1 MIRLLRS
8 GWWVLPVAVVVT
20 LVAAVAVFRATPS
33 GGDLIGDGHDPATY
47 GFDLSG
53 LLDEGSS
60 LVAGGVARDARPV
73 LVDPELLEGR
83 DVAAIN
89 ETERGKLLVS
99 DDRVAGLVVDGEA
112 RAWPLRLL
120 RRHELV
126 NDVLGGEPVVVAYA
140 PLADLVVA
148 ASRRLGDE
156 VLELA
161 ISGLFVDSMPLYFDR
176 RETPSD
182 ATLWHPM
189 TLAAVSGPH
198 AGQRLALLPVQ
209 LATWADW
216 LQAHPDTTVLAP
228 VPEMSRQYRR
238 DPYHSYFGSDLLRF
252 PVDPLPP
259 DDGLRLKDRLV
270 IVGEGDAARAF
281 ALPRLAAKLGMPAGS
296 WQTDVA
302 GRPVRIDFRL
312 DPGTATVARTDG
324 ADLDLAVR
332 HAFRFAWYATAPSS
346 PPPGP
351 R

>member
-20 LVAAVAVFRATPS
+20 LVAAIAVFRSTPPDS
-33 GGDLIGDGHDPATY
+33 GLLGDGRDPATY

-53 LLDEGSS
+53 LDSHLDT

-73 LVDPELLEGR
+73 LVDPEVLDGR

-89 ETERGKLLVS
+89 EAERGKLLVS
-99 DDRVAGLVVDGEA
+99 DDRVAGLVINGEA

-126 NDVLGGEPVVVAYA
+126 TDVLGGEPVVVAYA
-140 PLADLVVA
+140 PLADLVGA
-148 ASRRLGDE
+148 GSRRLGDE

-176 RETPSD
+176 RD
-182 ATLWHPM
+182 APGDASLWHP
-189 TLAAVSGPH
+189 LLLEAVSGPH
-198 AGQRLALLPVQ
+198 AGRGLDLLPVQ
-209 LATWADW
+209 LATWAEW
-216 LQAHPDTTVLAP
+216 LRTHPDTTVLAP
-228 VPEMSRQYRR
+228 VPEMARQYRR

-259 DDGLRLKDRLV
+259 DDGLALKDRLV
-270 IVGEGDAARAF
+270 IVGEGEAARAF
-281 ALPRLAAKLGMPAGS
+281 ALTRLAEATGTPAGT
-296 WQTDVA
+296 WQTTVD
-302 GRPVRIDFRL
+302 GRPIRIDFQV
-312 DPGTATVARTDG
+312 DPGTATVAPTDG
-324 ADLDLAVR
+324 VDLELAVR
-332 HAFRFAWYATAPSS
+332 HAFRFAWHAAAPTS

>member
-1 MIRLLRS
+1 M
-8 GWWVLPVAVVVT
+8 
-20 LVAAVAVFRATPS
+20 
-33 GGDLIGDGHDPATY
+33 
-47 GFDLSG
+47 
-53 LLDEGSS
+53 
-60 LVAGGVARDARPV
+60 
-73 LVDPELLEGR
+73 LVDPEVLAGR
-83 DVAAIN
+83 DVADIN
-89 ETERGKLLVS
+89 EAERGKLLVS
-99 DDRVAGLVVDGEA
+99 DDRVAGLLVNGEA

-148 ASRRLGDE
+148 ASRRLADE

-176 RETPSD
+176 QDPAVAAS
-182 ATLWHPM
+182 LWHPM
-189 TLAAVSGPH
+189 TLTAVSGPRT
-198 AGQRLALLPVQ
+198 GRRLDLLPVQ
-209 LATWADW
+209 LATWAEW
-216 LQAHPDTTVLAP
+216 LEAHPDTTVLAP
-228 VPEMSRQYRR
+228 VAEMSRQYRR

-270 IVGEGDAARAF
+270 IVGDGDEARAF
-281 ALPRLAAKLGMPAGS
+281 ALPRLATEVGTPAGS
-296 WQTDVA
+296 WSTDVA
-302 GRPVRIDFRL
+302 GRPLRIDFRV

-332 HAFRFAWYATAPSS
+332 HAFRFAWYATAPTS

>member
-20 LVAAVAVFRATPS
+20 LVAAVAVFRSTPS
-33 GGDLIGDGHDPATY
+33 GGHLLGDGRDPATY
-47 GFDLSG
+47 GFDLTG
-53 LLDEGSS
+53 LDDDRTT

-73 LVDPELLEGR
+73 LVDPEVLDGR
-83 DVAAIN
+83 DVAARN
-89 ETERGKLLVS
+89 EAERGKLLVS
-99 DDRVAGLVVDGEA
+99 DDRVAGLVVNGDA

-126 NDVLGGEPVVVAYA
+126 NDVLGGVPVVVAYA

-148 ASRRLGDE
+148 AARRVHNE

-176 RETPSD
+176 RATPGD
-182 ATLWHPM
+182 ASLWHPM
-189 TLAAVSGPH
+189 TLAAVSGPRT
-198 AGQRLALLPVQ
+198 GQGLDLLPVQ

-259 DDGLRLKDRLV
+259 DDGLPLKERLV

-281 ALPRLAAKLGMPAGS
+281 ALRRLAETTGTPVGS

-302 GRPVRIDFRL
+302 DRSVRIDFRL
-312 DPGTATVARTDG
+312 DPGVAIVTRTDG

-332 HAFRFAWYATAPSS
+332 HAFRFAWYATAPTS

-351 R
+351 S

>member
-20 LVAAVAVFRATPS
+20 LVAAVAVFRSTPS
-33 GGDLIGDGHDPATY
+33 GGDLIGDGRDPATY
-47 GFDLSG
+47 GFDLGG
-53 LLDEGSS
+53 LDADRAT

-73 LVDPELLEGR
+73 LVDPEVLDGR
-83 DVAAIN
+83 DVAAHN
-89 ETERGKLLVS
+89 EAERGKLLVS
-99 DDRVAGLVVDGEA
+99 DDRVAGLVINGEA

-140 PLADLVVA
+140 ALADLVVA
-148 ASRRLGDE
+148 ASRRLDDE

-176 RETPSD
+176 RD
-182 ATLWHPM
+182 APGAASLWHPM
-189 TLAAVSGPH
+189 TLAAVSGPL
-198 AGQRLALLPVQ
+198 AGRRLELLPVQ
-209 LATWADW
+209 LATWAEW
-216 LQAHPDTTVLAP
+216 FAAHPDTTVLAP

-259 DDGLRLKDRLV
+259 DDGLRLKDRVV

-281 ALPRLAAKLGMPAGS
+281 ALPRLATKVGAPAGS
-296 WQTDVA
+296 WQTEVG
-302 GRPVRIDFRL
+302 GRPLTIDFRL
-312 DPGTATVARTDG
+312 DPGTATVVRTDG
-324 ADLDLAVR
+324 AELDLAVR
-332 HAFRFAWYATAPSS
+332 HAFRFAWYAAAPAS